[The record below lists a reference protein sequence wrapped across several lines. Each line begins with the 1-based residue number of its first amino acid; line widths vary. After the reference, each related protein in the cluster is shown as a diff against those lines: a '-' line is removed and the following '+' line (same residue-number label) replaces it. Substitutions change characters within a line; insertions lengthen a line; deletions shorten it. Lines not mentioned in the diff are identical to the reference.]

1 MRSSKVAQYGLFA
14 ALAILMGYV
23 EMLIPL
29 PLLVPGMK
37 LGLANVIIVIVL
49 YHMDIKSAFFI
60 SLVRVLMSGLLFQGF
75 AGLLYSLAG
84 ALLSLGVMAL
94 LKKTGK
100 VSITGVSVMG
110 GVFHNVGQIIVAAAV
125 VENIKMAY
133 YLPFLLVTGVV
144 TGFVIGAGAFL
155 QAKNDEFHKN
165 KKNVSV
171 PLNRGLFSAKIVC
184 NTRTTA
190 CCIHKREI
198 RNGKKKFR

>member
-49 YHMDIKSAFFI
+49 YHMDTKSAFFI
-60 SLVRVLMSGLLFQGF
+60 SLVRVFMSGLLFQGF

-84 ALLSLGVMAL
+84 ALLSLAVMAL

-144 TGFVIGAGAFL
+144 TGFVIGSVARLALGYL
-155 QAKNDEFHKN
+155 Q
-165 KKNVSV
+165 
-171 PLNRGLFSAKIVC
+171 R
-184 NTRTTA
+184 RT
-190 CCIHKREI
+190 
-198 RNGKKKFR
+198 

>member
-1 MRSSKVAQYGLFA
+1 MRWWDDMRSSKVAQYGLFA

-49 YHMDIKSAFFI
+49 YHMDTKSDFFI

-84 ALLSLGVMAL
+84 ALLSLAVMAL

-144 TGFVIGAGAFL
+144 TGFVIGAVARLALGYL
-155 QAKNDEFHKN
+155 Q
-165 KKNVSV
+165 
-171 PLNRGLFSAKIVC
+171 R
-184 NTRTTA
+184 RT
-190 CCIHKREI
+190 
-198 RNGKKKFR
+198 

>member
-1 MRSSKVAQYGLFA
+1 MRWWDDMRSSKVAQYGLFA

-49 YHMDIKSAFFI
+49 YHMDAKSAFFI

-84 ALLSLGVMAL
+84 ALLSLGIMAL

-144 TGFVIGAGAFL
+144 TGFVIGAVARLALGYL
-155 QAKNDEFHKN
+155 Q
-165 KKNVSV
+165 
-171 PLNRGLFSAKIVC
+171 R
-184 NTRTTA
+184 RT
-190 CCIHKREI
+190 
-198 RNGKKKFR
+198 

>member
-49 YHMDIKSAFFI
+49 YHMDAKSAFFI

-84 ALLSLGVMAL
+84 ALLSLGIMAL

-144 TGFVIGAGAFL
+144 TGFVIGAVARLALGYL
-155 QAKNDEFHKN
+155 Q
-165 KKNVSV
+165 
-171 PLNRGLFSAKIVC
+171 R
-184 NTRTTA
+184 RT
-190 CCIHKREI
+190 
-198 RNGKKKFR
+198 

>member
-49 YHMDIKSAFFI
+49 YHMDTKSAFFI

-84 ALLSLGVMAL
+84 ALLSLAVMAL
-94 LKKTGK
+94 LKKTGNGSPGWLTRWK
-100 VSITGVSVMG
+100 KSIPGKRKG
-110 GVFHNVGQIIVAAAV
+110 
-125 VENIKMAY
+125 
-133 YLPFLLVTGVV
+133 YLS
-144 TGFVIGAGAFL
+144 
-155 QAKNDEFHKN
+155 Q
-165 KKNVSV
+165 
-171 PLNRGLFSAKIVC
+171 
-184 NTRTTA
+184 TTPTPMSS
-190 CCIHKREI
+190 
-198 RNGKKKFR
+198 

>member
-49 YHMDIKSAFFI
+49 YHMDTKSAFFI
-60 SLVRVLMSGLLFQGF
+60 SLVRVFMSGLLFQGF

-144 TGFVIGAGAFL
+144 TGFVIGAVARLALGYL
-155 QAKNDEFHKN
+155 Q
-165 KKNVSV
+165 
-171 PLNRGLFSAKIVC
+171 R
-184 NTRTTA
+184 RT
-190 CCIHKREI
+190 
-198 RNGKKKFR
+198 

>member
-29 PLLVPGMK
+29 PLLEPGMK

-49 YHMDIKSAFFI
+49 YHMDTKSAFFI

-84 ALLSLGVMAL
+84 ALLSLAVMAL

-144 TGFVIGAGAFL
+144 TGFVIGAVARLALGYL
-155 QAKNDEFHKN
+155 Q
-165 KKNVSV
+165 
-171 PLNRGLFSAKIVC
+171 R
-184 NTRTTA
+184 RT
-190 CCIHKREI
+190 
-198 RNGKKKFR
+198 

>member
-49 YHMDIKSAFFI
+49 YHMDAKSAFFI

-84 ALLSLGVMAL
+84 ALLSLAIMTL

-110 GVFHNVGQIIVAAAV
+110 GVFHNIGQIIVAAAV

-144 TGFVIGAGAFL
+144 TGFVIGAVARLALGYL
-155 QAKNDEFHKN
+155 Q
-165 KKNVSV
+165 
-171 PLNRGLFSAKIVC
+171 R
-184 NTRTTA
+184 RT
-190 CCIHKREI
+190 
-198 RNGKKKFR
+198 

>member
-125 VENIKMAY
+125 GENIKMAY

-144 TGFVIGAGAFL
+144 TGFVIGAVARLALGYL
-155 QAKNDEFHKN
+155 Q
-165 KKNVSV
+165 
-171 PLNRGLFSAKIVC
+171 R
-184 NTRTTA
+184 RT
-190 CCIHKREI
+190 
-198 RNGKKKFR
+198 

>member
-1 MRSSKVAQYGLFA
+1 MRWWDDMRSSKVAQYGLFA

-37 LGLANVIIVIVL
+37 LGLANVIIVIAL

-144 TGFVIGAGAFL
+144 TGFVIGAVARLALGYL
-155 QAKNDEFHKN
+155 Q
-165 KKNVSV
+165 
-171 PLNRGLFSAKIVC
+171 R
-184 NTRTTA
+184 RT
-190 CCIHKREI
+190 
-198 RNGKKKFR
+198 